1 MTVTIQKKTTKA
13 TSTSKKGSAAK
24 DLKKQLTHDPVAEAV
39 DAAAGLDLQIAELKA
54 QLKGLTDQQAKLI
67 KEVKAANA
75 DALADTSVPV
85 TIEGDKYAIVFS
97 AGRQSRV
104 IKDKEGL
111 YHAIE
116 GIQEGLFFD
125 LCDVSLSAID
135 KTLSEDEAS
144 KYIEKV
150 TTESRTLK
158 YVPKA

>member
-1 MTVTIQKKTTKA
+1 MAVTIQKKAGTTKKASAA
-13 TSTSKKGSAAK
+13 TS
-24 DLKKQLTHDPVAEAV
+24 LKAQLDPNAV
-39 DAAAGLDLQIAELKA
+39 KVDEAAGLELQIAELKA
-54 QLKGLTDQQAKLI
+54 SLKALTDQQAKLL
-67 KEVKAANA
+67 KDVKAAHA
-75 DALADTSVPV
+75 EALADTSVPV
-85 TIEGDKYAIVFS
+85 TIEGGKYAIVFS

-116 GIQEGLFFD
+116 GIKEGLFFD
-125 LCDVSLSAID
+125 LCDISLSAID